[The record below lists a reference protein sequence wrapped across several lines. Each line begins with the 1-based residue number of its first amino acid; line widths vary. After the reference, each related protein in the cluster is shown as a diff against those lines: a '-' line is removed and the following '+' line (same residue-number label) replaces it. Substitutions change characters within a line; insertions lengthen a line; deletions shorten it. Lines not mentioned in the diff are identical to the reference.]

1 MALFYTDSRLDIEA
15 IKHVH
20 AMSGV
25 DCIMQCLLQD
35 ESCRSANFKKN
46 QISEEENNCELL
58 NTVNSEGWD
67 ERLKKDENF
76 DYYIL
81 AEPDRISLI
90 SMVSMVAKNI

>member
-1 MALFYTDSRLDIEA
+1 MALFYTDSRLVTKV

-20 AMSGV
+20 AMSVV

-58 NTVNSEGWD
+58 NTVNSEGRD

-81 AEPDRISLI
+81 AELDRISII
-90 SMVSMVAKNI
+90 SMVSMVG